1 MNDAKMVL
9 MIGRRD
15 SYSEDFFKKI
25 MEEADVKFLE
35 KPEPTEDEIIK
46 EISNVDVLIYSG
58 RTRVSK
64 RILDSGNRLKAI
76 VLPSVGFDQVDVD
89 SATSNGIL
97 VVNTPSADDVVAEGT
112 ILFMIALAK
121 QFPRLV
127 DAAKKGIYVPTMK
140 ESIELFGKTLGI
152 IGLGRIGSRVAQIAN
167 ALGMK
172 VIAYSPHATARYAR
186 LLQVS
191 LVDLS
196 TLLRES
202 DFVSIH
208 CPLTSE
214 TRHMIGEKELGLM
227 KKSAFLINTARGE
240 IVDENAL
247 YRFLKE
253 GRIAGAGL
261 DVFEAEPLR
270 PDNPLLTLNNTI
282 CTAHSISG
290 SIERSMRIEQMVLDS
305 VLRILR
311 GTLPLY
317 IVNPKVLDRILK
329 YELYPRSM

>member
-1 MNDAKMVL
+1 MDDKNLVL

-15 SYSEDFFKKI
+15 SYTEDFFKKI
-25 MEEADVKFLE
+25 SEESDVKFLE
-35 KPEPTEDEIIK
+35 KPDPTEEEIIK
-46 EISNVDVLIYSG
+46 EIGNADVLIYNA
-58 RTRVSK
+58 RTYVSK
-64 RILDSGNRLKAI
+64 RIIDSGKKLKAI
-76 VLPSVGFDQVDVD
+76 VLSSVGFDQIDVD
-89 SATSNGIL
+89 SVTNKGIL

-127 DAAKKGIYVPTMK
+127 DAAKKGIRVPTMK
-140 ESIELFGKTLGI
+140 ENIELFGKTLGI
-152 IGLGRIGSRVAQIAN
+152 IGAGRIGSRVAQIAN
-167 ALGMK
+167 AMGMK

-186 LLQVS
+186 LLQIS
-191 LVDLS
+191 SVDLA

-208 CPLTSE
+208 CPLAKE

-227 KKSAFLINTARGE
+227 KKTAFLINTARGE
-240 IVDENAL
+240 VVDEGAL
-247 YRFLKE
+247 YRCLKE
-253 GRIAGAGL
+253 EKIAGAGL
-261 DVFEAEPLR
+261 DVFEVEPLK

-290 SIERSMRIEQMVLDS
+290 SVERSMRMEKMVLDS
-305 VLRILR
+305 VLRVLR

-317 IVNPKVLDRILK
+317 IANPKVLDRLLK
-329 YELYPRSM
+329 LD

>member
-1 MNDAKMVL
+1 MDDKNLVL

-15 SYSEDFFKKI
+15 SYTEDFFKKI
-25 MEEADVKFLE
+25 SEESDVKFLE
-35 KPEPTEDEIIK
+35 KPDPTEEEIIK
-46 EISNVDVLIYSG
+46 EIGNADVLIYNS
-58 RTRVSK
+58 RTYVSK
-64 RILDSGNRLKAI
+64 RIIDSGKKLKAI
-76 VLPSVGFDQVDVD
+76 VLSSVGFDQIDVD
-89 SATSNGIL
+89 SVTNKGIL

-127 DAAKKGIYVPTMK
+127 DAAKKGIRVPTMK
-140 ESIELFGKTLGI
+140 ENVELFGKTLGI
-152 IGLGRIGSRVAQIAN
+152 IGAGRIGSRVAQIAN
-167 ALGMK
+167 AMGMK

-186 LLQVS
+186 LLQIS
-191 LVDLS
+191 SVDLA

-208 CPLTSE
+208 CPLAKE

-227 KKSAFLINTARGE
+227 KKTAFLINTARGE
-240 IVDENAL
+240 VVDEGAL
-247 YRFLKE
+247 YRCLKE
-253 GRIAGAGL
+253 EKIAGAGL
-261 DVFEAEPLR
+261 DVFEVEPLK

-290 SIERSMRIEQMVLDS
+290 SVERSMRMEKMVLDS
-305 VLRILR
+305 VLRVLR

-317 IVNPKVLDRILK
+317 IANPKVLDRLLK
-329 YELYPRSM
+329 LD

>member
-1 MNDAKMVL
+1 MDDKNLVL

-15 SYSEDFFKKI
+15 SYTEDFFKKI
-25 MEEADVKFLE
+25 SEESDVKFLE
-35 KPEPTEDEIIK
+35 KPDPTEEEIIK
-46 EISNVDVLIYSG
+46 EIGNADVLIYNA
-58 RTRVSK
+58 RTYVSK
-64 RILDSGNRLKAI
+64 RIIDSGKKLKAI
-76 VLPSVGFDQVDVD
+76 VLSSVGFDQIDVD
-89 SATSNGIL
+89 SVTNKGIL

-127 DAAKKGIYVPTMK
+127 DAAKKGIRVPTMK
-140 ESIELFGKTLGI
+140 ENIELFGKTLGI
-152 IGLGRIGSRVAQIAN
+152 IGAGRIGSRVAQIAN
-167 ALGMK
+167 AMGMK

-186 LLQVS
+186 LLQIS
-191 LVDLS
+191 SVDLA

-208 CPLTSE
+208 CPLAKE

-227 KKSAFLINTARGE
+227 KKTAFLINTARGE
-240 IVDENAL
+240 VVDEGAL
-247 YRFLKE
+247 YQCLKE
-253 GRIAGAGL
+253 GKIAGAGL
-261 DVFEAEPLR
+261 DVFEVEPLK

-290 SIERSMRIEQMVLDS
+290 SVERSMRMEKMVLDS
-305 VLRILR
+305 VLRVLR

-317 IVNPKVLDRILK
+317 IANPKVLDRLLK
-329 YELYPRSM
+329 QD